1 MAPMPL
7 SFTLNRLPGAI
18 TIDLNVRS
26 EWMDISDVLFFFLAC
41 LSTETDSRTKNSN
54 FQPSSPNK
62 LSQKR
67 IFYMDVREIFLWNKV
82 GSSEQA

>member
-1 MAPMPL
+1 MPL